1 MRRGFL
7 TEDDFTGISHD
18 EFVRAMKGLIKKGLM
33 EAVKEGGVW
42 FYRPT
47 SLAISIR
54 THVGSTRREQS

>member
-1 MRRGFL
+1 MKRKYL
-7 TEDDFTGISHD
+7 TEDDFTGLSHKA
-18 EFVRAMKGLIKKGLM
+18 FLRAMKGLIKKGLM

-42 FYRPT
+42 LYRPT